1 MTKRNTFMEAAL
13 KARAE
18 SDARSPITWV
28 VTGFLDGQPA
38 EFERT
43 AMIGYQAADSVKAEL
58 GRRFRMTSYVEKS
71 VVEMNK
77 ETNRL
82 NNITEVYYR

>member
-1 MTKRNTFMEAAL
+1 MNKFMEAAL

-18 SDARSPITWV
+18 SDARGPVTWV
-28 VTGFLDGQPA
+28 ITGFLDGQPA

-43 AMIGYQAADSVKAEL
+43 SMIGYQAADSVKAEF
-58 GRRFRMTSYVEKS
+58 GRRFRMTSYVEKP

-82 NNITEVYYR
+82 NNITEEYNR

>member
-1 MTKRNTFMEAAL
+1 MANKFMEAAL

-18 SDARSPITWV
+18 SDARGPVIWV
-28 VTGFLDGQPA
+28 VAGFLDGQPV
-38 EFERT
+38 EIERT
-43 AMIGYQAADSVKAEL
+43 AKIGYQAADSVKAEF

-71 VVEMNK
+71 VVEANK

-82 NNITEVYYR
+82 NNIVEPYNR